1 MMHILQLLKL
11 LLNLKKKEKVAKGSL
26 VYLDYTPFHG
36 FFEAAYLSVC
46 HI

>member
-11 LLNLKKKEKVAKGSL
+11 LLNLKEKVAKGSL